1 MAGELVIQ
9 VDDLRM
15 SYGDREVVRG
25 VDLSVARGEIFALL
39 GPNGAGKTTTVEILE
54 GYRQRSGGQVAV
66 LGADP
71 EHVGRRWRGR
81 VGVVLQTCALEP
93 DLTVAETIQLYAGF
107 YDQALAL
114 EEVLGLVGLTAEA
127 GVRAA
132 RLSGG
137 QQRRLDVALAL
148 VGDPELVFLDEPT
161 TGFDPAARRLA
172 WEVISDLRRRD
183 KTIFLTTHYLEE
195 AEVLADR
202 IAVMAAGQIVAC
214 GPPATLADRHRQPA
228 EIVVELVDEVPELP
242 GGLAQFTREGRR
254 LSARTESPVP
264 LLNELTGW
272 LVGAGLDLAAISVHQ
287 PSLEDVYLAL
297 TGGAEPQPRSDT
309 PVGLQ

>member
-15 SYGDREVVRG
+15 SYGDLQVVRG
-25 VDLSVARGEIFALL
+25 LDLSVSRGEIFALL

-54 GYRQRSGGQVAV
+54 GYRRRSGGRVAV
-66 LGADP
+66 LGTDP
-71 EHVGRRWRGR
+71 EQAGRQWRGR
-81 VGVVLQTCALEP
+81 VGVVLQTCVMEP

-107 YDQALAL
+107 YDRALAL

-172 WEVISDLRRRD
+172 WEVISDLRRRG

-202 IAVMAAGQIVAC
+202 IAVMASGQIVAC

-228 EIVVELVDEVPELP
+228 EIVVELAGEVPGLP
-242 GGLAQFTREGRR
+242 RSLSGFRIEGRR
-254 LSARTESPVP
+254 LWARTEHP
-264 LLNELTGW
+264 LQVLNELTGW
-272 LVGAGLDLAAISVHQ
+272 LVGAGLDLAGISVHQ
-287 PSLEDVYLAL
+287 PSLEEIYLAL
-297 TGGAEPQPRSDT
+297 TQETEQTRPDAAWERR
-309 PVGLQ
+309 